1 MKYFLVTLIHLRQL
15 YKKRY
20 TSVGGQNPPTDV
32 TIYNVTFSVIAYQ
45 GWTTL
50 ARHQ

>member
-20 TSVGGQNPPTDV
+20 TSVGGFCPPTDV

-45 GWTTL
+45 ELMTL
-50 ARHQ
+50 AHHQ

>member
-1 MKYFLVTLIHLRQL
+1 MKYFPTTLIHLRQL

-20 TSVGGQNPPTDV
+20 TSVGGFCPPTDV

-45 GWTTL
+45 GWTTQE
-50 ARHQ
+50 RRQ